1 MHIVIFCVGLTDI
14 AFVGR
19 LNKIGKNPSIV
30 SNREDLTNDCKTVNA
45 IVNALASV
53 ASTEQC
59 DGGTSSEE
67 SMMGHDGSSTKG
79 RHHHHNLLDLGS
91 IGKALAKGHLPRPK
105 SENNFALSL
114 DSPSP
119 LNRNRPSFHKSDTFH
134 KDTSFQ

>member
-1 MHIVIFCVGLTDI
+1 MRSKKTISSP
-14 AFVGR
+14 R

-45 IVNALASV
+45 IVTALASV

-67 SMMGHDGSSTKG
+67 SMMGHHDSK
-79 RHHHHNLLDLGS
+79 RHNQHHHHNLLDLGS